1 MINLED
7 DIVLEGYGVKLR
19 RLTHDKIEM
28 LRQWRNDPKI
38 QQHMF
43 YREYITP
50 EMQERWFANLDKT
63 RNFYFIVCYKDEEI
77 GLINVKNIDFDKMNG
92 ESGVFIYDDKYLG
105 TDIAYRAHLVMFDYM
120 YQELHLAYTYSHM
133 RTDNPT
139 ATRFAQFLG
148 GKVATVHPEQNSVEC
163 VLTAEDYLNNR
174 NRLRFIQKWE
184 KLNNTTI

>member
-50 EMQERWFANLDKT
+50 EMQERWFAKLDKKC
-63 RNFYFIVCYKDEEI
+63 NFYFIIEYEGKEVGCVNIKD
-77 GLINVKNIDFDKMNG
+77 INWETKTG
-92 ESGVFIYDDKYLG
+92 EPGIFIYAEECLDSDVAQRANFLFGDFVWHELQLEAMTIEVVRTNKRAMEMNKTLG
-105 TDIAYRAHLVMFDYM
+105 YKETPLLPGDPDYKVRM
-120 YQELHLAYTYSHM
+120 IL
-133 RTDNPT
+133 
-139 ATRFAQFLG
+139 TREEAL
-148 GKVATVHPEQNSVEC
+148 KPHK
-163 VLTAEDYLNNR
+163 LYD
-174 NRLRFIQKWE
+174 RLRKIFNKA
-184 KLNNTTI
+184 

>member
-1 MINLED
+1 MIYLEEN
-7 DIVLEGYGVKLR
+7 IVLQNYGVTLF
-19 RLTHDKIEM
+19 RLTHDQIEM
-28 LRQWRNDPKI
+28 VRQWRNDPKI
-38 QQHMF
+38 SGAMF
-43 YREYITP
+43 YQQIITP
-50 EMQERWFANLDKT
+50 EMQERWFAGLDKKK
-63 RNFYFIVCYKDEEI
+63 NFYFIVCYKGEEI
-77 GLINVKNIDFDKMNG
+77 GLINVKNIDYEKMNG

-133 RTDNPT
+133 RTDNPA

-148 GKVATVHPEQNSVEC
+148 GKIVAVHPEQNSVEC

-184 KLNNTTI
+184 KLNKTTI